1 MEFLFSLALLLLFA
15 KIFGSYTDR
24 LGISSMVGQI
34 IAGILL
40 GPLLGLVLIP
50 VTDVAFSIITFFG
63 LLFILFLSG
72 LSTNFEEVKGNIY
85 FGSIIAIGNC
95 LITAAAAYIFGIL
108 IFNNYIIAFLMAV
121 AVASTSDAI
130 GLKSLIDLGE
140 FKSNLGRKITAI
152 ILSDDVISIA
162 GLAILMM
169 YVTVGN
175 VVMGDVSVLIL
186 MTIGFF
192 ILALS
197 LGAKI
202 VHYIFVYSAKIFD
215 DEYTLLILV
224 LSIFFVIAFAAE
236 KIGVTAIVG
245 AFIAGTIINKNKKVN
260 EIVEPKI
267 QTIGEGFFIPLFFAY
282 IGATLELGVLLTA
295 WPLII
300 IFSIIMVCAKFFS
313 GYLLTMP
320 YGLRKNERMIVG
332 ASLIPRGDYTIAIA
346 QIGLT
351 LGIINAEV
359 NGLLVFMTIVTI
371 LATPVIMK
379 SVKWII

>member
-1 MEFLFSLALLLLFA
+1 MDLLLSLGLLLLFA
-15 KIFGSYTDR
+15 KIFGSYTNK
-24 LGISSMVGQI
+24 LGISSMVGEI
-34 IAGILL
+34 VAGILL
-40 GPLLGLVLIP
+40 GPFITLD
-50 VTDVAFSIITFFG
+50 TSFSIITFFG
-63 LLFILFLSG
+63 IMFVLFLSG
-72 LSTNFEEVKGNIY
+72 LSTNFEEIKGNFY

-95 LITAAAAYIFGIL
+95 LITAIAAYFFGIL
-108 IFNNYIIAFLMAV
+108 VFKNHLIAFLMAV
-121 AVASTSDAI
+121 AVASTSDAV
-130 GLKSLIDLGE
+130 GLKCLIDLGE
-140 FKSNLGRKITAI
+140 FKSNLGKKIVAI

-202 VHYIFVYSAKIFD
+202 VHYIFLYSKKIFD
-215 DEYTLLILV
+215 DEYTLLILTFT
-224 LSIFFVIAFAAE
+224 IFFVMAFLAE

-245 AFIAGTIINKNKKVN
+245 AFIAGTIINKNKKIN
-260 EIVEPKI
+260 EVVEPKVK
-267 QTIGEGFFIPLFFAY
+267 TIGEGFFIPLFFAY
-282 IGATLELGVLLTA
+282 IGATLEISGLLTI

-300 IFSIIMVCAKFFS
+300 IFSIIMICAKFFS

-320 YGLRKNERMIVG
+320 YGLRKNERMVVG

-346 QIGLT
+346 QLGLS

-359 NGLLVFMTIVTI
+359 NELLVFTTLITTLVTPI
-371 LATPVIMK
+371 LMK
-379 SVKWII
+379 TVKWII

>member
-1 MEFLFSLALLLLFA
+1 MDLLLSLGLLLLFA
-15 KIFGSYTDR
+15 KIFGSYTNK
-24 LGISSMVGQI
+24 LGISSMVGEI
-34 IAGILL
+34 VAGILL
-40 GPLLGLVLIP
+40 GPFITLD
-50 VTDVAFSIITFFG
+50 TSFSIITFFG
-63 LLFILFLSG
+63 IMFVLFLSG
-72 LSTNFEEVKGNIY
+72 LSTNFEEIKGNFY

-95 LITAAAAYIFGIL
+95 LITATAAYFFGIL
-108 IFNNYIIAFLMAV
+108 VFKNHLIAFLMAV
-121 AVASTSDAI
+121 AVASTSDAV
-130 GLKSLIDLGE
+130 GLKCLIDLGE
-140 FKSNLGRKITAI
+140 FKSNLGKKIVAI

-202 VHYIFVYSAKIFD
+202 VHYIFLYSKKIFD
-215 DEYTLLILV
+215 DEYTLLILTFT
-224 LSIFFVIAFAAE
+224 IFFVIAFLAE

-245 AFIAGTIINKNKKVN
+245 AFIAGTIINKNKKIN
-260 EIVEPKI
+260 EVVEPKVK
-267 QTIGEGFFIPLFFAY
+267 TIGEGFFIPLFFAY
-282 IGATLELGVLLTA
+282 IGATLEISGLLTI

-300 IFSIIMVCAKFFS
+300 IFSIIMICAKFFS

-320 YGLRKNERMIVG
+320 YGLRKNERMVVG

-346 QIGLT
+346 QLGLS

-359 NGLLVFMTIVTI
+359 NELLVFMTLITTLVTPI
-371 LATPVIMK
+371 LMK
-379 SVKWII
+379 TVKWVI

>member
-1 MEFLFSLALLLLFA
+1 MDLLLSLSLLLLFA
-15 KIFGSYTDR
+15 KIFGSYTNK
-24 LGISSMVGQI
+24 LGISSMVGEI
-34 IAGILL
+34 VAGILL
-40 GPLLGLVLIP
+40 GPFITLD
-50 VTDVAFSIITFFG
+50 TSFSIITFFG
-63 LLFILFLSG
+63 IMFVLFLSG
-72 LSTNFEEVKGNIY
+72 LSTNFEEIKGNFY

-95 LITAAAAYIFGIL
+95 LITATAAYFFGIL
-108 IFNNYIIAFLMAV
+108 VFKNHIIAFLMAV
-121 AVASTSDAI
+121 AVASTSDAV
-130 GLKSLIDLGE
+130 GLKCLIDLGE
-140 FKSNLGRKITAI
+140 FKSNLGKKITAI

-202 VHYIFVYSAKIFD
+202 VHYIFLYSKKIFD
-215 DEYTLLILV
+215 DEYTLLILTFT
-224 LSIFFVIAFAAE
+224 IFFVIAFLAE

-245 AFIAGTIINKNKKVN
+245 AFIAGAIINKNKKIN
-260 EIVEPKI
+260 EVVEPKVK
-267 QTIGEGFFIPLFFAY
+267 TIGEGFFIPLFFAY
-282 IGATLELGVLLTA
+282 IGATLEISGLLTI

-300 IFSIIMVCAKFFS
+300 IFSIIMICAKFFS

-320 YGLRKNERMIVG
+320 YGLRKNERMVVG

-346 QIGLT
+346 QLGLS

-359 NGLLVFMTIVTI
+359 NELLVFTTLITTLVTPI
-371 LATPVIMK
+371 LMK
-379 SVKWII
+379 TVKWVI